1 VKKRKK
7 EGGEKFQNIPNSYE
21 SRLAVINVFDTHLK
35 RNPTPKEITHYS
47 KLENEQDILKQV
59 TKDFSKTKKKKH
71 ELFTEMK
78 EEDELKNNDKSSS
91 SRGKKENIKNKT
103 KRKNEVIDDSDSD
116 SESEDDSDIDED
128 NEEINISTES
138 HKSVS
143 KEDLVKM
150 KTNLSETLKLIDL
163 HV

>member
-91 SRGKKENIKNKT
+91 SREKKENKT
-103 KRKNEVIDDSDSD
+103 KRKNEVIDHSD
-116 SESEDDSDIDED
+116 SESEDDSDVESDIDED

>member
-78 EEDELKNNDKSSS
+78 EEDELKNNDKS
-91 SRGKKENIKNKT
+91 RGKKENIKNKT